1 MFHQDLLS
9 PMGTNEG
16 RDKER
21 PQHIV
26 CYRTGNESSGLV
38 MEGRRE
44 RDNLKL
50 AFLLCWFIDFT
61 GRLLMRFLGMELGA

>member
-9 PMGTNEG
+9 PMGNNGG

-26 CYRTGNESSGLV
+26 CDRTGDETSGLV

-44 RDNLKL
+44 RDDLKL

-61 GRLLMRFLGMELGA
+61 VRLLMRFLGMELGA